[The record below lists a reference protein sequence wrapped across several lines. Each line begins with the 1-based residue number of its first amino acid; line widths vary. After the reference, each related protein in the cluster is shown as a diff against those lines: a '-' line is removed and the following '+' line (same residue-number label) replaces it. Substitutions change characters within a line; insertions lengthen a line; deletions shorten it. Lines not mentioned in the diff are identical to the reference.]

1 MFQRGVSPVRLSQLD
16 VRPAVEAAQMV
27 AAAKANLNSSINQ
40 SILDFS
46 KKQEKKKQD
55 KIGIKAIQNMYG
67 LDDSTAKAVYSDEIV
82 RDAFVQK
89 QKADND
95 LARKQRQE
103 LELQILQ
110 DERKRVQE
118 QRDIFSKSIA
128 VNTATD
134 GTVDVSG
141 VRQSFIDLGGT
152 DESVLGNLYLGRDY
166 KLDQETG
173 LVLVDGEPK
182 FNVGKAFVEPTEE
195 EKKKSKLDLEK
206 KQAEIDKLRAE
217 ITKIQSKNEDPFEG
231 KDARVNQ
238 FMSANPQF
246 KTYEEAEKHLREK
259 GLL

>member
-1 MFQRGVSPVRLSQLD
+1 
-16 VRPAVEAAQMV
+16 
-27 AAAKANLNSSINQ
+27 
-40 SILDFS
+40 
-46 KKQEKKKQD
+46 
-55 KIGIKAIQNMYG
+55 MYG

-110 DERKRVQE
+110 DERKRVQG

-173 LVLVDGEPK
+173 LVLVDGVPK